1 MSFEEVCL
9 FALLIFGTFI
19 FTITLLALFYPIK
32 ERKKLY
38 KIEYKKTL
46 TYHSMIIEAKTPASA
61 VKKFNRKYGRT
72 CEVQNITEIRGE
84 QDV

>member
-9 FALLIFGTFI
+9 FALLIFGAFI
-19 FTITLLALFYPIK
+19 FTITLFVLFYPAR
-32 ERKKLY
+32 EQKKLY

-46 TYHSMIIEAKTPASA
+46 TYHSMVMEAKNPASA

-72 CEVQNITEIRGE
+72 CEVQNVTEIRGR
-84 QDV
+84 